1 MTCQILMP
9 KLTDFLLVVVA
20 VSFCWLIREVY
31 QHELQLQIMQREVHP
46 LCKDTPT
53 QTAWVAY
60 KNGEARCFLEYDDF
74 PHKAKGYSIE

>member
-1 MTCQILMP
+1 MQ
-9 KLTDFLLVVVA
+9 KLTNLVLFLILVAGCCIVP
-20 VSFCWLIREVY
+20 WVY
-31 QHELQLQIMQREVHP
+31 QQELQERLMQREVNP
-46 LCKDTPT
+46 LCKDTKT